1 MTDGRLER
9 TVRRALLFYLLDEMR
24 LLTAVRRGDQE
35 LAKGTA
41 LWVSNV
47 QQITGDLERM
57 EIEG

>member
-1 MTDGRLER
+1 
-9 TVRRALLFYLLDEMR
+9 VRRALLFYLLDEMR